1 MALPPPRHIGIIM
14 DGNGRWAKKRFLP
27 RLAGHQRGVTALR
40 NCLRN
45 CSDRGVQALTVFA
58 FSSEN
63 WRRPP
68 EEVSGLMKLLIKAA
82 TRELAGLREEGVRTR
97 FIGDRSTLPA
107 EIQQVMQD
115 TEQKTQSC
123 THMTF
128 NICFNYGGRWDIVQ
142 AAQQLQQEGLEITEN
157 SLSEKLSMTHVPD
170 PDLVIR
176 TGGEQR
182 VSNFMLWQAAY
193 AEWYFTDTL
202 WPQFNADELDRAIA
216 SFHSRERRFGKTS
229 EQVQPSE
236 GSA

>member
-1 MALPPPRHIGIIM
+1 MSLPPPQHIGIIM
-14 DGNGRWAKKRFLP
+14 DGNGRWAQKRFLP

-40 NCLRN
+40 NCLRA
-45 CSDRGVQALTVFA
+45 CSDRGVKALTVFA

-63 WRRPP
+63 WNRPKD
-68 EEVSGLMKLLIKAA
+68 EVSGLMKLLVKAA
-82 TRELAGLREEGVRTR
+82 TRELAGLKEEGVRTR
-97 FIGDRSTLPA
+97 FIGNRAALP
-107 EIQQVMQD
+107 EIIRDTMRD
-115 TEQKTQSC
+115 TEAKTEAC

-142 AAQQLQQEGLEITEN
+142 AAQTLQEQGTPITEESLN
-157 SLSEKLSMTHVPD
+157 SAMSLAHVPD

-202 WPQFNADELDRAIA
+202 WPQFDAKELDKAIA

-229 EQVQPSE
+229 AQVQDAS
-236 GSA
+236 S